1 MPTVSVIIP
10 THNRPYLILR
20 AIKSVLN
27 QTFQDF
33 EIIVVDDGT
42 KERAENAVLS
52 LHDDRIVYIK
62 HEINRGAPAA
72 RNTGLAHARGK
83 YIALLD
89 DDDECFPRRLELQVE
104 ALDKYPEVGL
114 VFSSFELCE
123 KNRIVDKLMTEPIT
137 PGSPKEELLRQN
149 FIFNTTIMIRK
160 SCLEGE
166 QFFDE
171 NFPKNQEWDLV
182 LCLME
187 RTKFLVI
194 PEKLVRAYVLSD
206 GEHLGSIS
214 NMPNIIRAN
223 DMLVTKHATLYA
235 KYKKSLAFRYFSNG
249 LLKRDYGDFSSAR
262 RDLFKAWRLDPFSWL
277 YAKNFMAT
285 LLGKK
290 IFMLVSDLEEYGPS
304 KIINDIRNFSKQWY
318 RMNKNNTLFKLVAGI
333 TRKVR
338 NNNYFQ
344 NYLERSQAVFQVK
357 LLVSK
362 MYDDR
367 RMTKQ
372 AEQYIHEFKKKE
384 LFKLSEQV
392 FGSTGHYDV
401 LVLYVL
407 TRIKKPTIVLETG
420 VASGRSS
427 HVILEAL
434 ATNGTG
440 GLYSI
445 DLPKYFDGTAPHQV
459 DSNEHGGHKEYEGFI
474 SSQKTPG
481 WLVPQVLRSRW
492 HLLLGDS
499 KILLPDT
506 LDKFGDIDMFFHD
519 SDHSYDM
526 MTFEYNIAW
535 PKILPGGFLLSD
547 DIKWNNA
554 FNDFIENNHPS
565 FHETVGGFG
574 VALK

>member
-1 MPTVSVIIP
+1 MPIVSVIIP
-10 THNRPYLILR
+10 TYNRPNLILR
-20 AIKSVLN
+20 AIKSVLQ

-52 LHDDRIVYIK
+52 LHDDRIIYIK
-62 HEINRGAPAA
+62 HEVNKGAPAA
-72 RNTGLAHARGK
+72 RNTGLMHARGK

-104 ALDKYPEVGL
+104 ALDQNSEVGL
-114 VFSSFELCE
+114 VFSSFELFE
-123 KNRIVDKLMTEPIT
+123 KNRAVDKLMTKPLT
-137 PGSPKEELLRQN
+137 PGSPKEEILRQN
-149 FIFNTTIMIRK
+149 FVFNTTIMIRK
-160 SCLEGE
+160 SCLDGE

-171 NFPKNQEWDLV
+171 SFPKNQEWDLV
-182 LCLME
+182 IRLME
-187 RTKFLVI
+187 KTKFLLI
-194 PEKLVRAYVLSD
+194 PEKLVRAYVLGD

-223 DMLVTKHATLYA
+223 DMLITKHAKLYA
-235 KYKKSLAFRYFSNG
+235 KYKKSLAFRYFTNG
-249 LLKRDYGDFSSAR
+249 LLKRDYDNFSDAR
-262 RDLFKAWRLDPFSWL
+262 RDLFKAWRIDPFSWL

-285 LLGKK
+285 MFGKK
-290 IFMLVSDLEEYGPS
+290 ILMFFKGLEEYGPS
-304 KIINDIRNFSKQWY
+304 KVINDMRDFSKQWY
-318 RMNKNNTLFKLVAGI
+318 RMNKNNILFKFVADI
-333 TRKVR
+333 TRKAR

-344 NYLERSQAVFQVK
+344 NYLERSQAIFQVK
-357 LLVSK
+357 SLISK

-372 AEQYIHEFKKKE
+372 AKQYIHEFKKKG
-384 LFKLSEQV
+384 LFKLSGHV

-407 TRIKKPTIVLETG
+407 TRIKKPAIVLETG

-427 HVILEAL
+427 NVILEAL
-434 ATNGTG
+434 ATNGVG
-440 GLYSI
+440 ELYSI
-445 DLPKYFDGTAPHQV
+445 DLPKYFDGAIPHQV
-459 DSNEHGGHKEYEGFI
+459 ASGEKDGHLEYEGFI
-474 SSQKTPG
+474 SSHKTPG
-481 WLVPQVLRSRW
+481 WLVPQALRSRW

-506 LDKFGDIDMFFHD
+506 LDKLGAIDIFFHD
-519 SDHSYDM
+519 SDHSYNM
-526 MTFEYNIAW
+526 MTFEYGIAW
-535 PKILPGGFLLSD
+535 PQVVAGGFLLSD

-554 FNDFIENNHPS
+554 FHDFIEKNHPS
-565 FHETVGGFG
+565 FHETIGGFG